1 MVLMYHLGVHIPY
14 SLACTHHA
22 LVHVNQLGGLHSS
35 CLSPFYI
42 MPWSTY
48 YNCEVCT
55 HQLSHTKENVE
66 MKNNLMHFS
75 CFLLS
80 NKLEN
85 LPVCWIVVKSMPKRR
100 WTSIARSLQV
110 NIEPN
115 CQSTKEYSY
124 SYGRASPLQLREGK
138 PSPVT
143 GGQTFPSYGRANLPQ
158 LRESKYYS
166 THLWFFQV
174 YCYYAYCLVFQ
185 KGINK

>member
-1 MVLMYHLGVHIPY
+1 MIRPHVLCIVFIYKLRARLIICWSAQLR
-14 SLACTHHA
+14 SLHTLCYAI
-22 LVHVNQLGGLHSS
+22 VHVNQLGGLHSS

-66 MKNNLMHFS
+66 TKNNLMLFS

-85 LPVCWIVVKSMPKRR
+85 LPVCWIEVKNMPNRR
-100 WTSIARSLQV
+100 WTSISRSLQV

-124 SYGRASPLQLREGK
+124 SYGRA
-138 PSPVT
+138 
-143 GGQTFPSYGRANLPQ
+143 NLLQ

-185 KGINK
+185 KRNQ